1 MAAQSPVKSPG
12 ASGGGQ
18 PVDYSFRELK
28 SVSDL
33 IFETPVTGH
42 ARRPPVN
49 GDTRVDDYLESIVAD
64 GPKNGARLNANS
76 VRLCNNQ
83 LTSLQGLDKA
93 LYHVLDDPRELV
105 WLDASCCKLQG
116 IDDIITQFPNLQVL
130 YLHGNQVW
138 HLSEVLKLQ
147 QLPQLRKL
155 TLHGNHIAE
164 QKNYKLWVLAHLPNL
179 RSLDFSTVTNLDRD
193 KVDTWFKGYQKAQ
206 AAKC

>member
-116 IDDIITQFPNLQVL
+116 IDDIITQFPNLQARAWVCVL
-130 YLHGNQVW
+130 SFVQ
-138 HLSEVLKLQ
+138 LSSV
-147 QLPQLRKL
+147 
-155 TLHGNHIAE
+155 HVAE
-164 QKNYKLWVLAHLPNL
+164 QGAWSMHVHHMVKCSFLLVIVSK
-179 RSLDFSTVTNLDRD
+179 FSMQN
-193 KVDTWFKGYQKAQ
+193 
-206 AAKC
+206 KCTHACT